1 MQRFLV
7 ALRKVWRSFHGI
19 TLWLATIIAGTQAF
33 VVLYYTQGRSLTNL
47 LNGIG
52 ENDLV
57 KAAIGVQTI
66 VIGLLVAFPIS
77 LPRMHHDAQFDRAIT
92 ASHQFLKFWYFGWI
106 SWLGLYFLWFL
117 DHLNIFGHG
126 EAMAIGLL
134 LDFLNLLASCFFFLC
149 YLVMVRP
156 TVPDDTEP
164 QHIQWYREVSQV
176 FIGCISLIVVEGVV
190 SYYQP
195 DAGGYFRGLEGLLAG
210 IEIALL
216 VGRFDAK
223 FIDTPSPVVAALYAY
238 AIIQFSYPE
247 LGSPVKFLVLTSFAL
262 VLKVVFF
269 ILVQNIVRSGTLT
282 VYMIEYRKLYHRAEE
297 DKSDL
302 IGKLLY

>member
-1 MQRFLV
+1 MGTAMQRFLV

-195 DAGGYFRGLEGLLAG
+195 DAG
-210 IEIALL
+210 
-216 VGRFDAK
+216 DAK